1 MTWHIQDDTYYEMF
15 KWLLNMVRTSA
26 LVIKR
31 EALILP
37 RSFTRNKDSDS
48 VT

>member
-1 MTWHIQDDTYYEMF
+1 MTWHIHDVTYYEMF

-37 RSFTRNKDSDS
+37 RLSARNKDTG

>member
-1 MTWHIQDDTYYEMF
+1 MMLHIM
-15 KWLLNMVRTSA
+15 KWLLEMVRTSA

-37 RSFTRNKDSDS
+37 RLFARNKDTDS